1 MTNMILVYRLA
12 GIRRG
17 RGIVFESHQF
27 LYSLHFNH
35 AMIEGISP
43 LYQSTLGTLFTWSL
57 TALGAGLVFVFKS
70 GKVSI
75 LTLGIYFFQ
84 VNQSKVL
91 FKSLHQSMCLYV
103 EHMLQP

>member
-27 LYSLHFNH
+27 LHSLHFNH
-35 AMIEGISP
+35 AMIEWISP
-43 LYQSTLGTLFTWSL
+43 LYQSTLGTLFTWGL

-75 LTLGIYFFQ
+75 LTLGIYLFQ
-84 VNQSKVL
+84 VKVSKS
-91 FKSLHQSMCLYV
+91 K
-103 EHMLQP
+103 

>member
-17 RGIVFESHQF
+17 RGIVFESHQ
-27 LYSLHFNH
+27 LLHSLHFNH

-43 LYQSTLGTLFTWSL
+43 LYQSTLGTLFTWGL

-75 LTLGIYFFQ
+75 LTLGIYFF
-84 VNQSKVL
+84 
-91 FKSLHQSMCLYV
+91 KSRS
-103 EHMLQP
+103 